1 MKATAPSLPAI
12 RARIPGWLTLVPGV
26 LLATV
31 IAIVARIVTGLLPPF
46 IADVTIALL
55 VGIAIGQVVGD
66 RVARF
71 RAGATFAAQVLLR
84 AGIVLLG
91 VRLSLDQIVAIGLP
105 ATVVVATTLTIV
117 FVSVVA
123 VAKVAGVEGP
133 LAVLLAVGTAVCGNS
148 AIIATAPVIGA
159 RAREVAYAVA
169 TITLFGTIAVLVYPL
184 IGHLTGMGDT
194 AFGLWSGIAIND
206 TSQVIAASSS
216 YSSRALEVA
225 TVVKLI
231 RNAMMAPLLVLIA
244 WGAARRSG
252 GRQGRVAGVRR
263 AVPLFVLGFVVMAG
277 LRTVGAIDAGL
288 AAVLEP
294 AARWLILIALA
305 GVGLSIRIAELRSVG
320 PRPLAV
326 GLVAAIAAAAATIGA
341 ITVLD
346 LGSRIGA

>member
-1 MKATAPSLPAI
+1 M
-12 RARIPGWLTLVPGV
+12 
-26 LLATV
+26 
-31 IAIVARIVTGLLPPF
+31 
-46 IADVTIALL
+46 
-55 VGIAIGQVVGD
+55 
-66 RVARF
+66 
-71 RAGATFAAQVLLR
+71 AA
-84 AGIVLLG
+84 
-91 VRLSLDQIVAIGLP
+91 
-105 ATVVVATTLTIV
+105 
-117 FVSVVA
+117 
-123 VAKVAGVEGP
+123 
-133 LAVLLAVGTAVCGNS
+133 
-148 AIIATAPVIGA
+148 
-159 RAREVAYAVA
+159 
-169 TITLFGTIAVLVYPL
+169 ITLFGTIAVLVYPL
-184 IGHLTGMGDT
+184 IGHLIGMGDT

-244 WGAARRSG
+244 WGASRRLG
-252 GRQGRVAGVRR
+252 GRQGRVAGIRR

-288 AAVLEP
+288 AAMLEP